1 MADVGTALTRADSN
15 AWRIACNREPVIR
28 ALTEMPRITRQA
40 IVEVSSELGLSRSR
54 IYELIARYREAP
66 VTSSLLDQTD
76 GYPKGR
82 RRLAPELDQ
91 LITGQIEQFYLTRP
105 KPNVAQLIRSIR
117 HACHEHGLPVPARN
131 TIMARIAAIG
141 QERAVRARDG
151 PKAAADRYRPVVKS
165 YMADFPL
172 QVVQM
177 DHTPADVII
186 VDEHFRKPLC
196 RPMLTLQ
203 VDVATRVIPGFYIS
217 LEHPSATS
225 VGMAIRHGVLPK
237 INWLQERDVTIDY
250 PVSGIP
256 DVLHLDNAREFHSRA
271 LERGCQQHGIG
282 LKYRPKRKPHYGGH
296 IERLI
301 GTTIGEVHLL
311 PGTTFS
317 SIQAKGDYDAEGQAC
332 MTLRDFER
340 WFAIQVGV
348 YHGTIH
354 SELGVPPLTAW
365 TDMLD
370 TRPSPPRLPADTE
383 AFLLDFLPFEMRKVR
398 REGIELFHAFY
409 WHGALA
415 SLAAN
420 HERKLPIKYNPLN
433 LSTVYLELPDGD
445 HLTVPLR
452 DRRRPSITK
461 FEHDLALKVLR
472 ERGRQAVDEQS
483 LFDMVSQQR
492 RIVLEAVE
500 KTKAA
505 RKSAQRIAY
514 ALEAGAPHIG
524 DMPPTPSLPAPAE
537 PTETQPIVPFQIE
550 ERP

>member
-1 MADVGTALTRADSN
+1 MAELGTALMRADST
-15 AWRIACNREPVIR
+15 AWRIACIREPVIR
-28 ALTEMPRITRQA
+28 ALADLPKITREA
-40 IVEVSSELGLSRSR
+40 INEVSAELGLSRSR
-54 IYELIARYREAP
+54 IFELVARYREAP
-66 VTSSLLDQTD
+66 VTSSLLDQTE

-82 RRLAPELDQ
+82 RRIAPELDQ
-91 LITGQIEQFYLTRP
+91 LIAEQIEHFYLTRP
-105 KPNVAQLIRSIR
+105 KPNVAQLVRAIR
-117 HACHEHGLPVPARN
+117 HACHEHALRAPARN
-131 TIMARIAAIG
+131 TVVARIAVI
-141 QERAVRARDG
+141 ERERLVKARDG
-151 PKAAADRYRPVVKS
+151 AKAAADRYRPVVQS
-165 YMADFPL
+165 YAADYPL

-177 DHTPADVII
+177 DHTPADIII

-225 VGMAIRHGVLPK
+225 VGMAIRHAVLPK
-237 INWLQERDVTIDY
+237 AAWLQDRDISTEY

-271 LERGCQQHGIG
+271 LMRGCQQHGIE
-282 LKYRPKRKPHYGGH
+282 LRYRPKRTPHYGGH
-296 IERLI
+296 IERLV

-317 SIQAKGDYDAEGQAC
+317 NIQEKGDYDAEGQAC

-348 YHGTIH
+348 YHHTIH
-354 SELGVPPLTAW
+354 SEVGVPPLTAW
-365 TDMLD
+365 ADALG
-370 TRPSPPRLPADTE
+370 TRPAPPRLPADTE

-409 WHGALA
+409 WHGALV

-420 HERKLPIKYNPLN
+420 CDHKLPIKYNPLN
-433 LSTVYLELPDGD
+433 LSAVYLELPDGNY
-445 HLTVPLR
+445 LAVPLR
-452 DRRRPSITK
+452 DRRRPPITK
-461 FEHDLALKVLR
+461 FEHDQALKTLR

-483 LFDMVSQQR
+483 LFDMVNQQR

-514 ALEAGAPHIG
+514 ALEAGAPHG
-524 DMPPTPSLPAPAE
+524 GKPPSLPEHADPDAR
-537 PTETQPIVPFQIE
+537 QPIVPFQIE

>member
-1 MADVGTALTRADSN
+1 MADLGSALTRADSN
-15 AWRIACNREPVIR
+15 AWRIACSREFAIR
-28 ALTEMPRITRQA
+28 TLAELPKITRQA
-40 IVEVSSELGLSRSR
+40 MGEVSAELGLSRSR
-54 IYELIARYREAP
+54 IFELVARYREAP
-66 VTSSLLDQTD
+66 LTSSLLDQAD

-82 RRLAPELDQ
+82 LRLAPELDQ
-91 LITGQIEQFYLTRP
+91 LIANQIEQFYLTRP
-105 KPNVAQLIRSIR
+105 KPNVAQLVRNIR
-117 HACHEHGLPVPARN
+117 HACHEQSLPVPARN
-131 TIMARIAAIG
+131 TIKARIAAI
-141 QERAVRARDG
+141 ERNRLVKARDG
-151 PKAAADRYRPVVKS
+151 LKAAADRYRPVVQS
-165 YMADFPL
+165 YTADFPL

-203 VDVATRVIPGFYIS
+203 VDVATRTIPGFYIS

-225 VGMAIRHGVLPK
+225 VGMAIRHAVLSK
-237 INWLQERDVTIDY
+237 TSWLQEREVTIDY
-250 PVSGIP
+250 PVCGIP

-271 LERGCQQHGIG
+271 LERGCQQHGIE
-282 LKYRPKRKPHYGGH
+282 LKYRPKRTPHYGGH

-317 SIQAKGDYDAEGQAC
+317 NIQDKGDYDAEGQAC

-354 SELGVPPLTAW
+354 RELGVPPLTAW
-365 TDMLD
+365 TDALGS
-370 TRPSPPRLPADTE
+370 RPLPLRLPADTE
-383 AFLLDFLPFEMRKVR
+383 AFLLDFLPFEMRMVR

-415 SLAAN
+415 NLAAN
-420 HERKLPIKYNPLN
+420 HDRKLAIKYNPLN
-433 LSTVYLELPDGD
+433 LSAVYLELPDGD
-445 HLTVPLR
+445 HLAVPLR

-461 FEHDLALKVLR
+461 FEHDLALKALR

-483 LFDMVSQQR
+483 LFDMVNQQR

-500 KTKAA
+500 KTKTA

-514 ALEAGAPHIG
+514 ALEAGTPQIAVPVH
-524 DMPPTPSLPAPAE
+524 PTFPAAAE
-537 PTETQPIVPFQIE
+537 PDEPEPVVPFQIE
-550 ERP
+550 ERS